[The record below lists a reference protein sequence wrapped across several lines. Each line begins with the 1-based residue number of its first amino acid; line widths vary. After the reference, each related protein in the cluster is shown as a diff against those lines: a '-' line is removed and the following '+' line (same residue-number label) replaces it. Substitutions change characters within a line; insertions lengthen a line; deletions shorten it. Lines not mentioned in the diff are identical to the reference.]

1 MAICSLTDEWC
12 AQMSQ
17 PPTKPANSACHPHA
31 AMPAPVCTLYILCVY
46 VYIYMYTLYIM
57 YTYICIYI
65 HTHIHIHIYTIYI
78 YRLHTAYTNMLH
90 VCVYVC
96 VCVCVYKKPAD
107 RAWHDASYT
116 CTYVQIHTGR
126 DMRAGHVLLMH
137 ALDALDACCL
147 LCCACCAVLCLHF
160 NAEDARQRCMC
171 CACIATLH
179 IRRGRNA
186 TLHVQHNVACPVLAL
201 QPNGASSVGQQ
212 PNDTCRTEDA
222 SSCILSLT
230 ATQRHMLQRCILCSR
245 CVVYIPCMQYSIYI
259 YI

>member
-1 MAICSLTDEWC
+1 
-12 AQMSQ
+12 
-17 PPTKPANSACHPHA
+17 
-31 AMPAPVCTLYILCVY
+31 
-46 VYIYMYTLYIM
+46 MYTLYIM

-78 YRLHTAYTNMLH
+78 YIGYILHTPICYM
-90 VCVYVC
+90 CVC
-96 VCVCVYKKPAD
+96 VCVCKKPAD

-171 CACIATLH
+171 
-179 IRRGRNA
+179 NP
-186 TLHVQHNVACPVLAL
+186 TLHVLCLHCNPTVHPLLDSNPTTHVEQRMHPL
-201 QPNGASSVGQQ
+201 ASS
-212 PNDTCRTEDA
+212 
-222 SSCILSLT
+222 L
-230 ATQRHMLQRCILCSR
+230 
-245 CVVYIPCMQYSIYI
+245 
-259 YI
+259 